1 MRALKIF
8 LTFSE
13 GFYWGGWGGGD
24 LRRILYIFLRGAPI
38 YIYVT
43 LSVRLSVAHHISGTV
58 HHVIIIFGTRVTW
71 WFLQVFFFLFSQKKF
86 FLLLFCKKCNIVNIR
101 LFCFFIGPLQQF
113 LNVCFP
119 SSSVTAK
126 KKFWSVLHL
135 HICEIFS

>member
-13 GFYWGGWGGGD
+13 GFYWGGWGGGGFEAHFIHF
-24 LRRILYIFLRGAPI
+24 LTWGTHLYICHFVRPSVSRAPYLRNRTSCDHNFW
-38 YIYVT
+38 YT
-43 LSVRLSVAHHISGTV
+43 CNMMISPGV
-58 HHVIIIFGTRVTW
+58 
-71 WFLQVFFFLFSQKKF
+71 FFLFSQKKF